1 MNGWE
6 KMFDRWHKQYYGEPF
21 MFVCELTAIIIGLMY
36 QRNNKLGQFFIFYI
50 IFDIIILILDE
61 YFANFSNFTKKE
73 NSLFVYV
80 SNSVVFVIELLA
92 YFFFF
97 QKTLQSRLIKKIIP
111 ALSLFFIMLT
121 SLYLLHTI
129 IYRELKMGFIDMNY
143 LGVIEFFF
151 LIVPCI
157 FFFSELF
164 TNPSEKRLLQ
174 RPSFW
179 IATGIFFYSFIS
191 IPFFFINDYL
201 AKSKYEYRYEL
212 VALLFCLP
220 FGISFLFLS
229 KAFSCKTELT
239 T

>member
-1 MNGWE
+1 MTGWE
-6 KMFDRWHKQYYGEPF
+6 KMFAQWQKVYYGDPF
-21 MFVCELTAIIIGLMY
+21 MFVCELTAIVLGIIY
-36 QRNNKLGQFFIFYI
+36 QRKNRIGQFFILYTV
-50 IFDIIILILDE
+50 FDISVLILDE
-61 YFANFSNFTKKE
+61 YIANFSNFTRIE
-73 NSLFVYV
+73 NSFFIYI
-80 SNSVVFVIELLA
+80 SNSLVFVFELLV

-97 QKTLQSRLIKKIIP
+97 QKTIQNSLIKKIMPVLGLI
-111 ALSLFFIMLT
+111 FIALT
-121 SLYLLHTI
+121 SIYLLHTI

-157 FFFSELF
+157 FYFAELF
-164 TNPSEKRLLQ
+164 TKQSEKKLLQ

-201 AKSKYEYRYEL
+201 ATSKYEYRYEL

-229 KAFSCKTELT
+229 KAFTLKTELT